1 MWDSREVEKVDEA
14 MGRFSISCRFK
25 VVFSTFEWG
34 FTGVYG
40 PHRDVGGTSR
50 CWHLMGY
57 SLVYGG

>member
-40 PHRDVGGTSR
+40 PHRDVERRSMWEELAGVGT
-50 CWHLMGY
+50 
-57 SLVYGG
+57 